1 MAFLEPKEVE
11 VTTLKGEVRSYI
23 ISKFPAI
30 AGREIVAK
38 YPLTAIPKVGDYS
51 GNEAVMLQ
59 LMAYV
64 AVRTSSGAEIPLTT
78 KALIDNH
85 VPDYETLI
93 KIELEMMKYNTSFF
107 QQGVVSGFL
116 KTIGMNFLASITPML
131 TPSLLQLSEAIRL
144 RLKNLNTNT
153 P

>member
-1 MAFLEPKEVE
+1 MLEPIDVQI
-11 VTTLKGEVRSYI
+11 TTLKGDERTYI

-38 YPLTAIPKVGDYS
+38 YPLTALPKVGEYV
-51 GNEAVMLQ
+51 GNEQVMLQ
-59 LMAYV
+59 LMTYV
-64 AVRTSSGAEIPLTT
+64 SIRLSSGAEQALTT

-85 VPDYETLI
+85 VPDWETLV
-93 KIELEMMKYNTSFF
+93 KIEIEMMKYNTSFF

-116 KTIGMNFLASITPML
+116 KTIGQNFLASITPTL
-131 TPSLLQLSEAIRL
+131 IPSLLQLSEQVKL
-144 RLKNLNTNT
+144 RLKNLKPNT